1 MTTLLTYTALT
12 EPDRQQLTKFI
23 LQSVESLGGNVFA
36 ATAELLVLSD
46 TLRSACISGELPLET
61 TLSLE
66 EDQLTISWDDDIH
79 SIVTLN
85 DIPSSTDIDTLIQQL
100 KHESELA
107 DPELLRAR
115 NQTINSKLELAK
127 QRASMEMAELE
138 ELLEKK
144 KRELWRT
151 THQAEIDSLTGL
163 YNRSV
168 YDKQL
173 PEAVTRCQRQQEP
186 LSLVLLDLDNFK
198 NVNDTHGHQYGDE
211 HLKRLAHVM
220 RRACRDNVDRACR
233 IGGDEFAI
241 IMFSSLTVS
250 HRVAETILSSF
261 DRLVSIGVTE
271 LLPDENVK
279 QLVARTDAALYKAKE
294 QGRGQVI
301 AA

>member
-23 LQSVESLGGNVFA
+23 LQSVESLGGNVFT
-36 ATAELLVLSD
+36 ATAELLTLSD
-46 TLRSACISGELPLET
+46 TMRSACISGELPLET
-61 TLSLE
+61 NLSLKE
-66 EDQLTISWDDDIH
+66 NQLTISWDDEIH
-79 SIVTLN
+79 PIVTL
-85 DIPSSTDIDTLIQQL
+85 DEIPSSTDIDALIEQL

-115 NQTINSKLELAK
+115 NQTINSKLEVAK
-127 QRASMEMAELE
+127 KRASMEMAELE

-163 YNRSV
+163 NNRSV
-168 YDKQL
+168 YDKRL
-173 PEAVTRCQRQQEP
+173 PEAITRCQRQQDP
-186 LSLVLLDLDNFK
+186 LCLVLLDLDNFK
-198 NVNDTHGHQYGDE
+198 DVNDTHGHQYGDE

-241 IMFSSLTVS
+241 IMFSSLEVS

-271 LLPDENVK
+271 LLPDEDVK